1 MDKLI
6 VTLWITFGLYLMVLF
21 AIFADLWSGVRKAKK
36 NSINLLDGTER
47 NANKYSSDMEKI
59 DQILESLYDRVIEPT
74 EAKEQLLDLFAVSSR
89 NLVSI
94 EIKDELQRRIGIIES
109 ETDDF
114 TRQSMISNLT
124 IDLIK

>member
-1 MDKLI
+1 
-6 VTLWITFGLYLMVLF
+6 
-21 AIFADLWSGVRKAKK
+21 
-36 NSINLLDGTER
+36 
-47 NANKYSSDMEKI
+47 MEKI

-89 NLVSI
+89 TLVQN

-124 IDLIK
+124 IDLI

>member
-1 MDKLI
+1 
-6 VTLWITFGLYLMVLF
+6 
-21 AIFADLWSGVRKAKK
+21 
-36 NSINLLDGTER
+36 
-47 NANKYSSDMEKI
+47 MEKI

>member
-1 MDKLI
+1 
-6 VTLWITFGLYLMVLF
+6 
-21 AIFADLWSGVRKAKK
+21 
-36 NSINLLDGTER
+36 
-47 NANKYSSDMEKI
+47 MEKI

-89 NLVSI
+89 NLVLI

-124 IDLIK
+124 IDLI